1 MATKATKG
9 ARRAGVAQRVP
20 LRLREAQKEAA
31 KLLQTMQERVNDML
45 PPASRKRLAQLETRF
60 GRVRKEVERVR
71 TQALRQ
77 AETRARRAF
86 DEVGQRATAAVRPVV
101 ALLDLASK
109 ADVER
114 LRKRIGDLERR
125 IDGGSHSASAA

>member
-9 ARRAGVAQRVP
+9 GKRAGVAQRVP

-31 KLLQTMQERVNDML
+31 KLLQTMQERVQERVNDML
-45 PPASRKRLAQLETRF
+45 PPASRKRLAQLEARF

-86 DEVGQRATAAVRPVV
+86 DEVGQRATAAV
-101 ALLDLASK
+101 
-109 ADVER
+109 
-114 LRKRIGDLERR
+114 
-125 IDGGSHSASAA
+125 